1 MISACNDGR
10 QKCIYKCPNC
20 VNVSKDV
27 LAIVPPPGSQP
38 SLKTAAQLSKYKE
51 TIKEN
56 EETIKKLKTTE
67 QHLLQIVETQ
77 NEEMTELKKK
87 LADDPAFHTVEYVE
101 NKLEKKLESFRK
113 EILSTI
119 KEECTKSYAAAAS
132 TKRDVVTPSDDI
144 KTAVKEVHLEE
155 AAEEKEKVR
164 RSKNIIIHGV
174 EEQTNDASKKDEEW
188 VKTLITSLRVK
199 VNVMRI
205 SRIGQPSDGKKR
217 PLIVSL
223 KSEEEKE
230 SVFGNL
236 PTLKG
241 NDTYNG
247 VSICEDLTLEQR
259 KKYKEL
265 ANEAKTKNLTE
276 TDGVW
281 RVRGFAKNGFRLKK
295 MNTTNKQ

>member
-1 MISACNDGR
+1 M
-10 QKCIYKCPNC
+10 CPNC
-20 VNVSKDV
+20 VNVSKDL
-27 LAIVPPPGSQP
+27 LAIVSPPGSQP
-38 SLKTAAQLSKYKE
+38 SLKTAAQLSKLKE

-56 EETIKKLKTTE
+56 EETIKMLKNTE
-67 QHLLQIVETQ
+67 QHMLEIVETQ
-77 NEEMTELKKK
+77 KEEMTQLKKK
-87 LADDPAFHTVEYVE
+87 LANDPAFNTVEYVE

-113 EILSTI
+113 EFLSTL
-119 KEECTKSYAAAAS
+119 KEECSKSYSAVAS

-144 KTAVKEVHLEE
+144 KTAVKEVHQEE
-155 AAEEKEKVR
+155 VAEEKEKVR
-164 RSKNIIIHGV
+164 RSKNIIIHCV
-174 EEQTNDASKKDEEW
+174 KEQANDVPKKDREW
-188 VKTLITSLRVK
+188 VKTLIESLRVK
-199 VNVMRI
+199 VDIMRI
-205 SRIGQPSDGKKR
+205 SRIGQPSDGKNR

-236 PTLKG
+236 STLKG
-241 NDTYNG
+241 NDIYNG

-265 ANEAKTKNLTE
+265 VNEAKKKNLTE

-295 MNTTNKQ
+295 IKTIIQQ